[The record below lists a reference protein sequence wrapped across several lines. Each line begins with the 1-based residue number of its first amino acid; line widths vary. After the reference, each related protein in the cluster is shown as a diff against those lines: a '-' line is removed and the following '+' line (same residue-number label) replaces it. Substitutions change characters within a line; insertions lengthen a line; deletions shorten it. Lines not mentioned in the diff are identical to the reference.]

1 MPILAP
7 EPFSTPASVPPME
20 ILDALYAW
28 LGALPALAVYVAV
41 FAISYGENVV
51 PPIPGDVA
59 IVVVGMIA
67 AAGAVSL
74 PVVLVLASVASALGF
89 LTVYAAGRKMGDAV
103 LDPDRYR
110 WLPKDDIRR
119 AARLADRHGAWVV
132 LVNRFLP
139 GLRSVIGLAVGLSH
153 MPTARVAALA
163 AVSSVAWT
171 SLIVGLGY
179 ALADNR
185 AVIARV
191 LGAFE
196 KTGGLLL
203 ALLAAALLVW
213 IVRRRRVARVP

>member
-1 MPILAP
+1 
-7 EPFSTPASVPPME
+7 ME
-20 ILDALYAW
+20 TLDALYTW
-28 LGALPALAVYVAV
+28 LGALPTLAVYVAV
-41 FAISYGENVV
+41 FVIAYGENVL

-59 IVVVGMIA
+59 VVVVGMIA

-74 PVVLVLASVASALGF
+74 PVVVVLASVASALGF
-89 LTVYAAGRKMGDAV
+89 LTVYAVGRRMGDAV

-139 GLRSVIGLAVGLSH
+139 GLRSVIGLAVGLSR

-163 AVSSVAWT
+163 AVSSVVWT

-185 AVIARV
+185 AAIARV

-196 KTGGLLL
+196 RTGGILL
-203 ALLAAALLVW
+203 ALLAAGLAIW
-213 IVRRRRVARVP
+213 FVRRRRAARAPMAP